1 MAGVVVM
8 NLPGQLERAV
18 RSALEGSE
26 LPVVVA
32 GGGAQARGRFLEL
45 TQEQWAGMIAGARSA
60 FRAAQ
65 AAAAGWVEAGTP
77 GRVVFVVSTAS
88 LRPLHGAALEASAG
102 GFLTTIGQVGAVEL
116 GQAGITVNTVV
127 HGWLEDAP
135 DGLVEGIPA
144 GRLGRAD
151 EVAAAIAFLASPAA
165 SYVNGAVLAVDGGF
179 WITKT
184 GGGSP
189 LLR

>member
-1 MAGVVVM
+1 M
-8 NLPGQLERAV
+8 
-18 RSALEGSE
+18 SAI
-26 LPVVVA
+26 P
-32 GGGAQARGRFLEL
+32 L
-45 TQEQWAGMIAGARSA
+45 TPEFMR
-60 FRAAQ
+60 
-65 AAAAGWVEAGTP
+65 
-77 GRVVFVVSTAS
+77 S
-88 LRPLHGAALEASAG
+88 LREAHE
-102 GFLTTIGQVGAVEL
+102 TYR
-116 GQAGITVNTVV
+116 
-127 HGWLEDAP
+127 H
-135 DGLVEGIPA
+135 LVEGIPA